1 LAAEAIHGLVGG
13 VDEWPSLLPV
23 RPEQLVPGPRYVLID
38 HQADLLYP
46 LKTGLNTIGR
56 LPDNDIVFEED
67 TVSRRHCAIL
77 VHAWGGCELHDTASR
92 NGTFLNGQPFWRP
105 IPLAS
110 GDQIRLCRRLL
121 HLVCE
126 SDYQADVVGSAAVGD
141 LIGGRTVELNL
152 GVIAQSEGQATE

>member
-1 LAAEAIHGLVGG
+1 MADPRLSSGHFRCSPRRYRYRRAREVLRGARGWLTLAAEAIHGLVGG
-13 VDEWPSLLPV
+13 VDQWPSLLPV

-77 VHAWGGCELHDTASR
+77 VHAWGGC
-92 NGTFLNGQPFWRP
+92 
-105 IPLAS
+105 
-110 GDQIRLCRRLL
+110 
-121 HLVCE
+121 
-126 SDYQADVVGSAAVGD
+126 
-141 LIGGRTVELNL
+141 
-152 GVIAQSEGQATE
+152 